1 MCSLCWLTVRWQEC
15 GSDFPQFS
23 CWPLKSI
30 RVSLFL
36 KISLLK
42 FPTWTEMASS
52 WLIWISKETRR
63 SASLGFMSLLRLE
76 CRRCPYGQP
85 WVCQIPVWG
94 NIYPESFSTGCVID
108 RQVVVFEMV
117 WKIILE
123 TFQISSYPP
132 KKITTPILGD
142 SKGDLLFVIPG
153 VVTMGLSYA
162 AQFQSLK
169 IPWKMLWRHSFVSL
183 QE

>member
-1 MCSLCWLTVRWQEC
+1 MV
-15 GSDFPQFS
+15 
-23 CWPLKSI
+23 
-30 RVSLFL
+30 
-36 KISLLK
+36 
-42 FPTWTEMASS
+42 
-52 WLIWISKETRR
+52 
-63 SASLGFMSLLRLE
+63 
-76 CRRCPYGQP
+76 
-85 WVCQIPVWG
+85 
-94 NIYPESFSTGCVID
+94 D

-169 IPWKMLWRHSFVSL
+169 IP
-183 QE
+183 